1 MVPQHF
7 SVLSAQAL
15 PAALAAAMADLAE
28 IEKTSE
34 KRSAQATA
42 EVTIAAPAL
51 IVETPA
57 AAQQIK
63 LALAQAG
70 WPGRLAGAPLPW
82 CGTLGQAFDQLVA
95 IARQAP
101 ESDGGPRSE
110 MLRRAQLAQ
119 ALLDHA
125 GISRSLGGSA
135 KAALGLARQWV
146 NIFEGWEWLAAAQ
159 GALAARAS
167 PSDDAFA
174 ETGLLRALQA
184 QSQAPNDAVAWVRGL
199 QRSPVATYLTAS
211 APSHPFLAAR
221 EVWFCMSQTP
231 APCQLAMAQTLWNV
245 QPQAIRVW
253 SVATPAVLSPPQ
265 HTRTLIAASTTEECA
280 WAAVQSILDWRA
292 EGIEDIAVVAL
303 DRKAVRRM
311 RALLERAGE
320 PFDDHSGWALDT
332 TMVATAV
339 AALNELL
346 LGRATTQ
353 GLLEWIHSP
362 FVQQALLRQPGFDA
376 GWQQELDQ
384 ALRAFGRVAPITLAQ
399 IVASVP
405 RESPQAGFWKTLAS
419 LVKPSGPHPIHAW
432 SDQLMQALTHCGLED
447 AFARDAAGLAVLATL
462 QNLHAVSGVGL
473 RDDSGNRVSAGLWR
487 ALLAETMASAR
498 FAETLSG
505 AAVRVC
511 GLNALAWQ
519 QPGAVLIVGADAA
532 RLPEPATAQFFE
544 PEKFAEM
551 GLQNSPEQIQA
562 EAFAEFASIW
572 SAPLPITFLATSEKP
587 DSSVEFSPW
596 LERLTLTQSPL
607 VTRVKAADV
616 ISVYALQ
623 RGPKGEA
630 AGTSH
635 HAATEYDAA
644 TESGTV
650 IAHNAVTAHSATTQW
665 PYALPPQISV
675 SDAQSLV
682 ACPYQFFAQRLL
694 GLQPLE
700 KLLDE
705 AAPSDMGSL
714 IHLVLAKAAD
724 VRYDNAPQWA
734 TWLEQE
740 IDRVLSV
747 AFFERK
753 KAAVLAL
760 TIPRA
765 LQSRLKADAMAV
777 VPHLS
782 EWLSR
787 RGAIAQQDEHHDQH
801 QYQQESRTAQV
812 LAEQPVTRDLPG
824 VGVRLSGRIDRWED
838 PSADSLL
845 IDFKTSDPA
854 ALKSRVRSAD
864 QDVQLPLYAWL
875 IGPEKTARDA
885 LYVAIRHD
893 RVSEIS
899 VTTETEQPLDDLS
912 QALAERLSA
921 DLLAIRQ
928 GGPLLRRAMETDPA
942 RCDVCRVRGICRRD
956 DTPLSNE
963 DAP

>member
-15 PAALAAAMADLAE
+15 PAAVAAAMADMPQL
-28 IEKTSE
+28 S
-34 KRSAQATA
+34 
-42 EVTIAAPAL
+42 AAPAL
-51 IVETPA
+51 IVDTPA

-70 WPGRLAGAPLPW
+70 WPGRLAGTPLPW

-95 IARQAP
+95 LARQAP

-110 MLRRAQLAQ
+110 MLRRSQLAQ
-119 ALLDHA
+119 ALLDHV

-146 NIFEGWEWLAAAQ
+146 DIFEGWEWLAAAED
-159 GALAARAS
+159 ALPEQAA
-167 PSDDAFA
+167 PSDADFA
-174 ETGLLRALQA
+174 DMGLLRALQA
-184 QSQAPNDAVAWVRGL
+184 QSQAPNDPVAWVRGL
-199 QRSPVATYLTAS
+199 KRSPVAAYLAAS
-211 APSHPFLAAR
+211 APSHPFLAAQQ
-221 EVWFCMSQTP
+221 VWFCMSQTP
-231 APCQLAMAQTLWNV
+231 SPCQLAMAQTLWNIA
-245 QPQAIRVW
+245 PQAIRVW
-253 SVATPAVLSPPQ
+253 SVATPAALSPPQ
-265 HTRTLIAASTTEECA
+265 QTRTLIEASTTEECA

-292 EGIEDIAVVAL
+292 NGVEDIAVVAL

-320 PFDDHSGWALDT
+320 PFDDQSGWALDT

-346 LGRATTQ
+346 SGRATTQ
-353 GLLEWIHSP
+353 ALLEWIHSP
-362 FVQQALLRQPGFDA
+362 FVQQALLKQPGFDA

-399 IVASVP
+399 IAASVP
-405 RESPQAGFWKTLAS
+405 RGSPQAGFWKTLAS
-419 LVKPSGPHPIHAW
+419 FAKPSGPHPIHAW

-447 AFARDAAGLAVLATL
+447 VFAQDTAGLAVLATL
-462 QNLHAVSGVGL
+462 QRLHAASGVGS
-473 RDDSGNRVSAGLWR
+473 RDDSANRVSAALWR

-498 FAETLSG
+498 FAETASG

-511 GLNALAWQ
+511 SLNTLAWQ
-519 QPGAVLIVGADAA
+519 QPGAALIVGADAA
-532 RLPEPATAQFFE
+532 RLPERAAAQFFE

-596 LERLTLTQSPL
+596 LERLTLTPSPL

-623 RGPKGEA
+623 RGPQGQA
-630 AGTSH
+630 AVKLH
-635 HAATEYDAA
+635 RAITEYVAV
-644 TESGTV
+644 TESGTA
-650 IAHNAVTAHSATTQW
+650 IAHDAVNAHSVTTWW

-705 AAPSDMGSL
+705 AAPSDLGSL
-714 IHLVLAKAAD
+714 IHLVLAKAAE
-724 VRYDNAPQWA
+724 VRQDSAPQWA

-760 TIPRA
+760 AIPRA

-787 RGAIAQQDEHHDQH
+787 RGVIAHQH
-801 QYQQESRTAQV
+801 QDHAEDQSRPQQNSVTAQV
-812 LAEQPVTRDLPG
+812 LAEQPVKRDLPR

-838 PSADSLL
+838 PGADALL

-854 ALKSRVRSAD
+854 ALKSRVRSID

-899 VTTETEQPLDDLS
+899 VTTETEQPLHDLA

-928 GGPLLRRAMETDPA
+928 GGPLLRRAMETDPS
-942 RCDVCRVRGICRRD
+942 RCDICRVRGICRRD
-956 DTPLSNE
+956 DTPLSTE
-963 DAP
+963 SSSEGSTKGAP